1 MRPVKTGFGTGSP
14 FPRKI
19 RVQSYT
25 RDRGVDFDPTEE
37 TIISTV
43 PLLRLLREGEIE
55 EEKERGKEREGEVD
69 CEIRATITREEKGER
84 ERERENEFLVV
95 MY

>member
-1 MRPVKTGFGTGSP
+1 MAFLSVDRSNRSFREYETCSSRPVKTGFGTGRL

-25 RDRGVDFDPTEE
+25 RDRGVDFDRTKE

-55 EEKERGKEREGEVD
+55 EEKERREGGREGEG
-69 CEIRATITREEKGER
+69 R
-84 ERERENEFLVV
+84 L
-95 MY
+95 